1 MHRAKV
7 FQNNISSRHEK
18 KLHNLI
24 RRSALSEH
32 RQPNF
37 YDDPNYQTTNTLR
50 RMNAKHAIDNLRKDK
65 LRIVMK
71 ADKGNC
77 FVVIDRS
84 DYEDIKNT
92 NDE

>member
-1 MHRAKV
+1 
-7 FQNNISSRHEK
+7 
-18 KLHNLI
+18 
-24 RRSALSEH
+24 
-32 RQPNF
+32 
-37 YDDPNYQTTNTLR
+37 
-50 RMNAKHAIDNLRKDK
+50 MNAKHAIDNLRKDK